1 MTASESTPVAPAR
14 AILFEVACTLFAA
27 GSGRDEGVWVPHRGV
42 AAVLALIRR
51 SGSQI
56 AVVSNVSHD
65 IRPLMREHGLDA
77 YIDAYVL
84 SFEVGVAKPD
94 PAIFHLACDRLGVR
108 PAECLMVGDDPHADG
123 GAADAGLATLIL
135 PHIASPD
142 ADRLQPLIWMARLLS
157 AW

>member
-1 MTASESTPVAPAR
+1 VTAESTPVAPAR
-14 AILFEVACTLFAA
+14 AVLFEFARTLFAE
-27 GSGRDEGVWVPHRGV
+27 GSGGEEDVWIPHRDV
-42 AAVLALIRR
+42 AAVLARIRR
-51 SGSQI
+51 SGSRI

-65 IRPLMREHGLDA
+65 IRPLMREHRLDT

-94 PAIFHLACDRLGVR
+94 PAIFQIACDRLGVR
-108 PAECLMVGDDPHADG
+108 PGECLMVGDDPHADG

-135 PHIASPD
+135 PHTVSPD

-157 AW
+157 AS